1 MTGRDDGNPAAIT
14 PMRLSGVERLFRQ
27 SGLFRW
33 QIRGAPRGLMRAGLQ
48 DPWLGD
54 AQAGARMAAGQIVP
68 NRDDSDTARFDWL
81 GDLRAEGGDTARM
94 KARELIT
101 RWIAENQNWQLP
113 GWRPDIMG
121 QRLARLALN
130 FGWYGVS
137 ADEGFQRTLAES
149 VEMQLRCLAIDW
161 RRMRRL
167 DDQIGAL
174 RGIALAEAAMGA
186 DAARLDALVDILMP
200 KLTAATLPDGGHVSR
215 MPDRHILLLRQLV
228 EIRMATSLAG
238 ADGAALAERIDQ
250 MGGLVRMWRHG
261 DGRIAHFNG
270 AGRLSPGIVEETL
283 ARAGTRSKTM
293 QQAPYSGF
301 LRIGSGRTVVIMD
314 AGAPANAAAN
324 AANGA
329 ANGAADGSVT
339 GLGTLGFEMSV
350 GPTQLIVNS
359 GQMMADPTLCRVM
372 CSTAAHS
379 TLGLDNQNSS
389 RLQDSRIAAVS
400 GVEVGEAPAG
410 LLAVAS
416 HDGFET
422 SHGILHHRKLYLRT
436 GGANLRGADTLEYTG
451 APGEIPNLAYV
462 RFHLH
467 PRVTAAPLPNGTVL
481 MKVRGSRVG
490 WTFKASGGT
499 IEVDNSVYFEDGL
512 RQASQQIIVKAMVS
526 DIRTTGAH
534 EIKWAFIRSAQ

>member
-1 MTGRDDGNPAAIT
+1 MVGRDDGNMAANT
-14 PMRLSGVERLFRQ
+14 PMRLSGPERLFRR
-27 SGLFRW
+27 SGLFQW
-33 QIRGAPRGLMRAGLQ
+33 QIRGASRGLMRAGLQ
-48 DPWLGD
+48 DPWHGD
-54 AQAGARMAAGQIVP
+54 AEAGARVAAGQIVP
-68 NRDDSDTARFDWL
+68 TRDDEHSARFDWL
-81 GDLRAEGGDTARM
+81 CDLRAEGGDTARVR
-94 KARELIT
+94 ARELIT
-101 RWIAENQNWQLP
+101 RWIADNQNWHLP

-137 ADEGFQRTLAES
+137 ADEGFQRALAAS
-149 VEMQLRCLAIDW
+149 VEAQLRCLSIDW
-161 RRMRRL
+161 RRMRSP

-200 KLTAATLPDGGHVSR
+200 KLKAVTLPDGGHVSR

-228 EIRMATSLAG
+228 EIRMATSLVG
-238 ADGAALAERIDQ
+238 ADGAALAGRIDQ

-270 AGRLSPGIVEETL
+270 AGRLPATMIEETL
-283 ARAGTRSKTM
+283 SRSGTRNKTM

-314 AGAPANAAAN
+314 AGEPVRS
-324 AANGA
+324 
-329 ANGAADGSVT
+329 ADGVVT

-350 GPTQLIVNS
+350 GQTQLVVNS
-359 GQMMADPTLCRVM
+359 GQMMTDPTLCRVM

-379 TLGLDNQNSS
+379 TVGLDNQNSS
-389 RLQDSRIAAVS
+389 RLQDDRLATVS
-400 GVEVGEAPAG
+400 GVEVGEAQAG

-416 HDGFET
+416 HDGFEP
-422 SHGILHHRKLYLRT
+422 SHGLLHHRKLYLRT
-436 GGANLRGADTLEYTG
+436 GGANLRGSDRLEYTG

-467 PRVTAAPLPNGTVL
+467 PRVTAAPLANGTVL

-512 RQASQQIIVKAMVS
+512 RQASQQIVIKAMVS
-526 DIRTTGAH
+526 DIRTTGSH
-534 EIKWAFIRSAQ
+534 EIKWAFMRSTQ